1 MKPSKTR
8 ITHTLNEYEENKPGF
23 DFLGFRIF
31 QFKAGKCLSGRYKD
45 RLLGFKTRITP
56 SHESRKRHYESIS
69 QVIDKYKGQTQSAL
83 ITKLNPI
90 IKGWCNYYK
99 PFQSGKHFGKVYS
112 LIYWKLWKWAKRRHP
127 NKGEKW
133 ILRRYWKGVDR
144 KCWDFFTN
152 IGEFHYN
159 LIKHHEIS
167 TNTGFIKVK
176 GSKSPFDGD
185 LIYWSS
191 RMGKHPEM
199 PISTS
204 KLLKEQ
210 KGKCNS
216 CGLTFKH
223 DDVIETDHIIP
234 TAAGGKNEYK
244 NLQLLHRHCHDYKTK
259 SDLILINNYQR
270 EKMVK
275 QMYQWFN
282 KQDWRWI
289 DDIPTRILVKKAY

>member
-1 MKPSKTR
+1 
-8 ITHTLNEYEENKPGF
+8 
-23 DFLGFRIF
+23 
-31 QFKAGKCLSGRYKD
+31 
-45 RLLGFKTRITP
+45 
-56 SHESRKRHYESIS
+56 
-69 QVIDKYKGQTQSAL
+69 
-83 ITKLNPI
+83 
-90 IKGWCNYYK
+90 
-99 PFQSGKHFGKVYS
+99 
-112 LIYWKLWKWAKRRHP
+112 
-127 NKGEKW
+127 
-133 ILRRYWKGVDR
+133 
-144 KCWDFFTN
+144 
-152 IGEFHYN
+152 
-159 LIKHHEIS
+159 
-167 TNTGFIKVK
+167 
-176 GSKSPFDGD
+176 
-185 LIYWSS
+185 
-191 RMGKHPEM
+191 MGKHPEM